1 MCCEIGLPRWRSG
14 RELPANVENARDGVS
29 IPGSG
34 RSPEVG
40 NRNPLQYC
48 FLGNSMVRG
57 SWRATSMGLRRIG
70 HE

>member
-14 RELPANVENARDGVS
+14 RELPANVENARDGDS

-40 NRNPLQYC
+40 NGNPLQYSC
-48 FLGNSMVRG
+48 LGNPTDRG
-57 SWRATSMGLRRIG
+57 PGGLRSMELQG
-70 HE
+70 V